1 MEAMAFTGL
10 LGFLQPMIGSKK
22 PELRKITEKELENV
36 REQKRL
42 VEDAARVQKMLYISF
57 QTAMKN
63 IETKYKLPEG
73 SSIDFSNGEIMEAK
87 SDG

>member
-10 LGFLQPMIGSKK
+10 LGFLQPMIGKK
-22 PELRKITEKELENV
+22 PELRKITEKELENL
-36 REQKRL
+36 RDQKRL

-57 QTAMKN
+57 QTAMKSL
-63 IETKYKLPEG
+63 ETKYKLPEG